1 MFVSLVLFYNFVPIK
16 FVIDL
21 CTYIDIHIISR
32 KPGVKHLPAQGG
44 QRVQTERVQGR
55 PGAQGRMRGE
65 MVRLEHWDRCAGPC
79 EQGSGARHYPEAFE
93 EPQKDFECKRD
104 PTGFVFRSC

>member
-32 KPGVKHLPAQGG
+32 KPGVRHLPAHSG
-44 QRVQTERVQGR
+44 TE
-55 PGAQGRMRGE
+55 
-65 MVRLEHWDRCAGPC
+65 
-79 EQGSGARHYPEAFE
+79 GSGRKGPRETWCSGQNERGDGEA
-93 EPQKDFECKRD
+93 
-104 PTGFVFRSC
+104 GALG